1 MKFRFI
7 LAAAA
12 AASALLFVSCKQDNT
27 TDDEEENNEEQQVVD
42 NSKIKI
48 DGDFAD
54 WAALQNVATAVL
66 PAADAAFEALKV
78 FKAYADDS
86 YIFLYFEIDRTDLQT
101 MDLFIDL
108 DNSNATGQTANW
120 TAMGAEVLLQSS
132 FYYDQKGAAVYNPI
146 VRVYGGED
154 GGTEWT
160 WIDEAGMNFTDSA
173 VSPKTDS
180 IIAVEMRMI
189 REMMVLPNLGDSFT
203 IGAIVENAGW
213 SIIGKLPAEDNGL
226 VVTSDK

>member
-7 LAAAA
+7 LAAVA
-12 AASALLFVSCKQDNT
+12 AASALLFVSCKQDDPSE
-27 TDDEEENNEEQQVVD
+27 DDEDPNEEQQIED
-42 NSKIKI
+42 KSKIKI

-66 PAADAAFEALKV
+66 PETDAAFEALKV
-78 FKAYADDS
+78 FKAYADAS

-101 MDLFIDL
+101 MDLIIDL

-132 FYYDQKGAAVYNPI
+132 FYPDQKGAAVYNPI
-146 VRVYGGED
+146 VRVYGGEE
-154 GGTEWT
+154 GGTDWA
-160 WIDEAGMNFTDSA
+160 WVDEAGMNFTDSA
-173 VSPKTDS
+173 VSAKTDS
-180 IIAVEMRMI
+180 IIAVEMRLI

-226 VVTSDK
+226 IVTSEK